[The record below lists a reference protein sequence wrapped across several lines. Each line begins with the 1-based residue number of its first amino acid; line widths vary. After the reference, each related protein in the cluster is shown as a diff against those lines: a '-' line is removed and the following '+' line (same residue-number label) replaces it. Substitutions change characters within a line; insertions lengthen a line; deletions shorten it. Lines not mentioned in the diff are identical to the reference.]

1 MGRAAGRQPMCGA
14 DGRWSFRQAASAA
27 GVPFAVARRLAAIGL
42 VNQRDLSK
50 EDVTLLRLAASLDS
64 YPAAEDSRRDSPGAR
79 ARDLDALGRV
89 SSALRDGLLSLE
101 TLLVVTPTDAR
112 LITTGTYIAEL
123 ATASRADDGLVL
135 HVGRWAAATPNT
147 REVAA

>member
-14 DGRWSFRQAASAA
+14 DGRWSFRQAAAAA

-50 EDVTLLRLAASLDS
+50 EDITLLRLAAALDS
-64 YPAAEDSRRDSPGAR
+64 YPGAEDSRRDSPGAR

-89 SSALRDGLLSLE
+89 EAALRAGQLSPE
-101 TLLVVTPTDAR
+101 TLLLVTPTEAR
-112 LITTGTYIAEL
+112 LMDTGNYIAEL
-123 ATASRADDGLVL
+123 ATASRTDDGLVL
-135 HVGRWAAATPNT
+135 HVGRWAAAKPTT